1 MCTLS
6 WKPLDDGY
14 MLFFNRDEQRSRPV
28 ALPPRTFEANGVR
41 YLAPTDTARGG
52 TWLLV
57 NEHGLS
63 LGLLNHASAM
73 RLAPTHP
80 ASRGWLP
87 QHAADCLDAEA
98 AIKRIAARRL
108 DDVPPFHL
116 IAADAVGASLL
127 TWDGLDCTTTQLAA
141 DGYLLTTS
149 SYRPELIAN
158 TRLTTFARDVGDMAS
173 ASVEQ
178 LATFHEYRGEDAAA
192 GIRMSRPDACTH
204 SIARIEMS
212 CGRQSVRFTYQPQAE
227 VSPDPQSTTLNM
239 RLVFRPAESSPIHV

>member
-1 MCTLS
+1 MCTLT
-6 WKPLDDGY
+6 WKPLDTGY
-14 MLFFNRDEQRSRPV
+14 VLFFNRDEQRSRPV
-28 ALPPRTFEANGVR
+28 ALPPRAFEANGVR

-63 LGLLNHASAM
+63 LALLNHATAM

-87 QHAADCLDAEA
+87 HHAADCLDVET
-98 AIKRIAARRL
+98 AIKRIATRRL

-116 IAADAVGASLL
+116 IAADASQASLL
-127 TWDGLDCTTTQLAA
+127 TWDGIDATSTQLAA
-141 DGYLLTTS
+141 EGCLLTTS
-149 SYRPELIAN
+149 SYQPEVIASQ
-158 TRLTTFARDVGDMAS
+158 RLATFARDVGDMAS

-178 LATFHEYRGEDAAA
+178 LATFHEHRGDNAAA

-212 CGRQSVRFTYQPQAE
+212 RERQSVRFSYQPQTE
-227 VSPDPQSTTLNM
+227 ISPAMQSTTQHLH
-239 RLVFRPAESSPIHV
+239 LVSRPT

>member
-14 MLFFNRDEQRSRPV
+14 VLFFNRDEQCSRPI
-28 ALPPRTFEANGVR
+28 ALPPRAFEANGVR

-63 LGLLNHASAM
+63 LVLLNHASAM

-87 QHAADCLDAEA
+87 HHAADCLDVET

-116 IAADAVGASLL
+116 IAADASQASLL
-127 TWDGLDCTTTQLAA
+127 TWDGFDCTTTQLAA

-149 SYRPELIAN
+149 SYRPEIIAS
-158 TRLTTFARDVGDMAS
+158 TRLATFARDVGDMAS

-178 LATFHEYRGEDAAA
+178 LAAFHEYRGEDAAA

-204 SIARIEMS
+204 SIARIDIS
-212 CGRQSVRFTYQPQAE
+212 LGLRSIHFSYQPQAE
-227 VSPDPQSTTLNM
+227 ISPAMQSTAQHLH
-239 RLVFRPAESSPIHV
+239 LVSRPTKSSPIHA